1 MTGYRQMSELLMD
14 LLYFSDT
21 WTINEYHRL
30 LGSYQNLQARV
41 DEGSGECTYES
52 SPDPLSFLN
61 GRLVTKV

>member
-1 MTGYRQMSELLMD
+1 MTGYRQVSELLMV

-30 LGSYQNLQARV
+30 PGSYQNLARV
-41 DEGSGECTYES
+41 DEGSDECTYES
-52 SPDPLSFLN
+52 SPDPSSLLT